1 MNHTPVES
9 KNEPIDLRMTLSL
22 IRTIEAEKR
31 THLAELRTGIAIFA
45 IALSILTILITTSRY
60 YILIE
65 VFPFIAALLLLVVI
79 LVVIGSF
86 LLFRSF
92 QGMRVIDEKLK
103 VFQFSLDD
111 FDQLWHEMFNEK

>member
-1 MNHTPVES
+1 MEQKDNDT
-9 KNEPIDLRMTLSL
+9 LRTAMAVVRTLEA
-22 IRTIEAEKR
+22 IRR
-31 THLAELRTGIAIFA
+31 SHLAELRTGIAIFA

-65 VFPFIAALLLLVVI
+65 VFPFIVALLLLVVV

-86 LLFRSF
+86 LIFKSF
-92 QGMRVIDEKLK
+92 QGMRHIDEKLK
-103 VFQFSLDD
+103 DFQFSLDD